1 MIIVGLHS
9 IHGIDSNT
17 PEGAGAHPKE
27 GGLRPTRHGG
37 GGVGQLNSM
46 SLTPARSTP
55 VQVLLNDSQVSDGTP
70 PDGTEGGDQEDELV
84 VYEVG
89 IEVEPAEKFDLS
101 DFVEDGNVRKIHN
114 GGEGNVIIYDLERT
128 EKGCYRAKIT
138 DMSEFSTYV
147 FFVDNLEKVQ
157 EELLE
162 KQTVIALSN
171 DQVNIKNKV
180 VLVVNDYILLE
191 EGPSFLFIVNMWI
204 LWIYSLLISL
214 TRYIDI

>member
-55 VQVLLNDSQVSDGTP
+55 VQLHLNDLQVSDGTP
-70 PDGTEGGDQEDELV
+70 PDGTEGGDQEDKLV

-114 GGEGNVIIYDLERT
+114 GGEDNVIVYDLERT
-128 EKGCYRAKIT
+128 EKGCYRA
-138 DMSEFSTYV
+138 Y
-147 FFVDNLEKVQ
+147 
-157 EELLE
+157 
-162 KQTVIALSN
+162 
-171 DQVNIKNKV
+171 
-180 VLVVNDYILLE
+180 
-191 EGPSFLFIVNMWI
+191 MWI
-204 LWIYSLLISL
+204 LWIYSLLISM
-214 TRYIDI
+214 TRYVDI

>member
-55 VQVLLNDSQVSDGTP
+55 VQLHLNDLQVSDGTP

-89 IEVEPAEKFDLS
+89 IEPAEKFDLS
-101 DFVEDGNVRKIHN
+101 NFVEDGNVRKIHN
-114 GGEGNVIIYDLERT
+114 GGYIYSRYIVYIIYRSCCLSRT
-128 EKGCYRAKIT
+128 TRLVGDI
-138 DMSEFSTYV
+138 SIFQQYV
-147 FFVDNLEKVQ
+147 LD
-157 EELLE
+157 
-162 KQTVIALSN
+162 I
-171 DQVNIKNKV
+171 
-180 VLVVNDYILLE
+180 
-191 EGPSFLFIVNMWI
+191 P
-204 LWIYSLLISL
+204 LIS
-214 TRYIDI
+214 